1 MVPPEVKERGPEK
14 NTPGPRPGGILPKTL
29 NASHNF
35 KLDLSGEYLRVAE
48 GDGTC
53 AGFVVQGEELGVDV
67 KQNPLRLL
75 GPVPPLG
82 HSATNQL
89 PLIGENLIFDG

>member
-53 AGFVVQGEELGVDV
+53 TGLVVQGEELGIDV
-67 KQNPLRLL
+67 KKNPLRLL
-75 GPVPPLG
+75 GPVSPLG
-82 HSATNQL
+82 HSATNQ
-89 PLIGENLIFDG
+89 PGIDGA